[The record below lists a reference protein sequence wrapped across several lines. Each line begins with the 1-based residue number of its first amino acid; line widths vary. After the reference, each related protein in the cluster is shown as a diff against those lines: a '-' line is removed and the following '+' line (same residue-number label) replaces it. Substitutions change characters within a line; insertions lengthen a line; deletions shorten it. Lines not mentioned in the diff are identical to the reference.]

1 MRSSFKR
8 ILPILLALA
17 MCGCSKSGT
26 SDGAANNF
34 TSRESGS
41 SISNIESDAV
51 NFSASSEE
59 SGHDVSRES
68 DSSTDTENNST
79 SSSASAEENNQDIS
93 RESDPSADTETGST
107 SSSADA
113 EESDQNEEGGDN
125 IEQGLSPKTFPAELE
140 EIPREYFNDAQN
152 RGTLVD
158 LNYSTYESFTY
169 EEKTQELQKRAV
181 VYLPYGYDDGK
192 KYNVFY
198 LMHGGWS
205 NETTTLGTPGNP
217 SSMKNVLD
225 NAIADGKIPPLIMVC
240 PTYNNTSGEDSGNY
254 SLALQLTRNYHNELI
269 NDLIPAV
276 EGKYSSYAESTSAE
290 DLKASRDHRGFCGF
304 SMGSVTTWRTF
315 EYCLDYFRYFAP
327 SSGSLTTDGGYMDD
341 IVKNSGHSW
350 NDFFIIAI
358 TGTEDFAASAF
369 RQQIEN
375 MQNYDSFRYS
385 DTEKDG
391 NLTFR
396 IKEGYSHNGTAAM
409 EYSYNALRWF
419 WNTNP

>member
-1 MRSSFKR
+1 MCSMAKR
-8 ILPILLALA
+8 IAPVLLALA
-17 MCGCSKSGT
+17 MCGCSNNNTASESNVNSTAAFKSVT
-26 SDGAANNF
+26 AA
-34 TSRESGS
+34 SERESGVS
-41 SISNIESDAV
+41 SESAANSSTGNIESSKASD
-51 NFSASSEE
+51 NSASKP
-59 SGHDVSRES
+59 
-68 DSSTDTENNST
+68 NSAPVT
-79 SSSASAEENNQDIS
+79 SSNESAVSENSSN
-93 RESDPSADTETGST
+93 SDGS
-107 SSSADA
+107 DVVV
-113 EESDQNEEGGDN
+113 NEN
-125 IEQGLSPKTFPAELE
+125 GLSPKNFPEELE
-140 EIPREYFNDAQN
+140 EIPREYFSAAQN
-152 RGTLVD
+152 QGTLVD
-158 LNYSTYESFTY
+158 LNYSTYESFSY
-169 EEKTQELQKRAV
+169 AEKTQTLQKRAV
-181 VYLPYGYDDGK
+181 VYLPYGYDENQ

-225 NAIADGKIPPLIMVC
+225 SAIADGKIPPLIVVC
-240 PTYNNTSGEDSGNY
+240 PTYNNTSGEDSGDY
-254 SLALQLTRNYHNELI
+254 SLALRLTRNYHNELI

-290 DLKASRDHRGFCGF
+290 DLKAAREHRAFCGF

-327 SSGSLTTDGGYMDD
+327 SSGSLTTDGKYMDD

-358 TGTEDFAASAF
+358 TGTEDFAASSF

-375 MQNYDSFRYS
+375 MQNYESFRYS

-396 IKEGYSHNGTAAM
+396 IKEGYSHNGTAVM

-419 WNTNP
+419 WNTAP